1 MHSLLSVTLHVS
13 EKVVYKI
20 NVYGLDKYIKLIYI
34 TWPLCRRAFH
44 RI

>member
-20 NVYGLDKYIKLIYI
+20 NVYGLDKYKKIIYI